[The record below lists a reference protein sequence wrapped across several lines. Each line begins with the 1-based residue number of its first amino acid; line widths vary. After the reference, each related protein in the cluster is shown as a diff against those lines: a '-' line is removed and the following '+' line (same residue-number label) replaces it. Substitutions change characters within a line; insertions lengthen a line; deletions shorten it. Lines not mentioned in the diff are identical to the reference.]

1 MQLKVSTDY
10 AIRIVLYMAEEQ
22 RIQSSRE
29 LSDRLNIPQSI
40 VLKITKI
47 LCKNSIVEIHM
58 GKNGGF
64 ALSKKPADISLLDVI
79 ELMET
84 TMKINRCLEKDCFCS
99 RHAAKDCPVRHF
111 YCSMQQQMEQMLKM
125 TTIDDMIKSRRA

>member
-1 MQLKVSTDY
+1 
-10 AIRIVLYMAEEQ
+10 
-22 RIQSSRE
+22 
-29 LSDRLNIPQSI
+29 
-40 VLKITKI
+40 
-47 LCKNSIVEIHM
+47 M